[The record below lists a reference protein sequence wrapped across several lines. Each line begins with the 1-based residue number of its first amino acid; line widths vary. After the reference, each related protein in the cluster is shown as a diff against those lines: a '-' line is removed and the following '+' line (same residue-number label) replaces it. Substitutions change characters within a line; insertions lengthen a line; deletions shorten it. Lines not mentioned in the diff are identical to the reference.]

1 MKVKREE
8 QLPSPLLKAAQ
19 SINNAQSIFPVS
31 SILTDGHGSKS
42 VAETCSVC
50 NNMLPSE
57 SVTLIGVTIN
67 GFETRG
73 VVHSKLAKTT
83 SIKCL

>member
-1 MKVKREE
+1 M
-8 QLPSPLLKAAQ
+8 PSPLLKAAQ
-19 SINNAQSIFPVS
+19 SINNTQSIFPVS
-31 SILTDGHGSKS
+31 SMLTDGHESKS

-50 NNMLPSE
+50 NNMLLSE

-73 VVHSKLAKTT
+73 VVHSKLAKTA